1 MMIRQCTQRESEG
14 SSPIEAVHGPYVEK
28 SSPSSAKWRCT
39 AASVADA
46 YEPRAQRRAVCW
58 GGTVPPLRGQRTA
71 AGITDAD
78 EPGPARRRHPL
89 DEIVILIIRG
99 GGAEDRSE

>member
-1 MMIRQCTQRESEG
+1 M
-14 SSPIEAVHGPYVEK
+14 
-28 SSPSSAKWRCT
+28 
-39 AASVADA
+39 
-46 YEPRAQRRAVCW
+46 CW